1 MKNSLND
8 YENCYTLIEIIT
20 GLRSEYQISRNL
32 LDRLKN
38 YIRIDNDNVNYYFSI
53 QPNEEQ
59 YI

>member
-38 YIRIDNDNVNYYFSI
+38 YIKFKIRLLSKQEKKKIKSSKK
-53 QPNEEQ
+53 
-59 YI
+59 